1 MRKLIA
7 TIAVFVLLFSIMQTG
22 TAAALPNKGG
32 NGSGFDKKIT
42 ERFNSDLAMEH
53 ISHLSEDIGP
63 RVAGTEEELVA
74 AEYIQQELQAYGY
87 ETETETFGIADRLEG
102 DLTTSLNEEELALR
116 IATGSASTQGE
127 NVTGKIVDA
136 GVGLPD
142 DFPDE
147 TEGNIALIE
156 RGEMSF
162 WEKTENAINAGAAGV
177 IIYDNAEDLVPPTPS
192 LGDNE
197 SSIPVV
203 AITME
208 DGQKLMEEIANE
220 EVRTTLS
227 ITEISDQQSQN
238 IVAVKEPKGKPV
250 NDDDI
255 VYVTAHYDSVPYSPG
270 ASDNASGTS
279 VALELARIMEPFP
292 TDKEVRFVF
301 FGAEEI
307 GLVGSS
313 EYVSGLSA
321 QDVDNSL
328 AAFNM
333 DMVGTGWD
341 QASALY
347 VNVTDGAPNTVWQA
361 AEAAG
366 ERLENDSLILY
377 ERGASDHVSFY
388 EAGIDAANFIL
399 RDPETASLEPWYHTP
414 FDTIDKISPERIQT
428 NGELIGAAVYDTVR
442 QDVPR
447 GKPKSTKNTPA
458 PDASDYLLNEEPV
471 LTE

>member
-1 MRKLIA
+1 MKKIISR
-7 TIAVFVLLFSIMQTG
+7 IAVLALFASILQPG
-22 TAAALPNKGG
+22 IAFALPNKAG
-32 NGSGFDKKIT
+32 NGSAFDKKIT
-42 ERFNSDLAMEH
+42 ERFDSDRAMEH
-53 ISHLSEDIGP
+53 ISHLSENIGP
-63 RVAGTEEELVA
+63 RVAGTEQELEA
-74 AEYIQQELQAYGY
+74 AEYIQEELQNYGY
-87 ETETETFGIADRLEG
+87 ETKTEEFGIADRLEG
-102 DLTTSLNEEELALR
+102 ELTTSLNNEELAIR
-116 IATGSASTQGE
+116 VATGSASTEGE
-127 NVTGKIVDA
+127 DFTGKIVNS
-136 GVGLPD
+136 GIGLPG
-142 DFPDE
+142 DFSEDV
-147 TEGNIALIE
+147 EGNIALIE

-162 WEKTENAINAGAAGV
+162 WEKTENAMNAGAAGV
-177 IIYDNAEDLVPPTPS
+177 IIYDNTEDLVPVTPS

-197 SSIPVV
+197 ASIPVV

-208 DGQKLMEEIANE
+208 DGQKLKEEMANE
-220 EVRTTLS
+220 EVNATLN
-227 ITEISDQQSQN
+227 IAEISDQQSQN
-238 IVAVKEPKGKPV
+238 VIAVKEPKGKPT

-279 VALELARIMEPFP
+279 VALELARILQPFP

-307 GLVGSS
+307 GLVGSQQ
-313 EYVSGLSA
+313 YVSGLSA
-321 QDVDNSL
+321 QDVENSL

-341 QASALY
+341 QATALY
-347 VNVTDGAPNTVWQA
+347 VNVMDGSPNTVWQA

-366 ERLENDSLILY
+366 ERLGNDSLKLY
-377 ERGASDHVSFY
+377 ERGAPDHVSFY

-414 FDTIDKISPERIQT
+414 LDTIDKISQERIQT

-447 GKPKSTKNTPA
+447 GKPKNTPNSNT
-458 PDASDYLLNEEPV
+458 DDYLLNEDPAPV
-471 LTE
+471 Q